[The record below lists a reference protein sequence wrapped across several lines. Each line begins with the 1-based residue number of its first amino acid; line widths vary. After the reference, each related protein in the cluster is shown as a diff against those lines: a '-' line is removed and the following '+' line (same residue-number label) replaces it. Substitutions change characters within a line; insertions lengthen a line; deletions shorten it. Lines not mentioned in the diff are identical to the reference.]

1 MEYFFFF
8 FTPCSHLLH
17 IEAALEGS
25 SERGEGVIAQYTYYK
40 YREINTDFWSTPK
53 QVTVIRL

>member
-25 SERGEGVIAQYTYYK
+25 SEREGVIAQYTYYK